1 MVGNPPVNAGDTGS
15 ILGLGKSHVPQSSWA
30 RVPQLLSLHSRACK
44 PQLLSPSATA
54 AETRAPRV
62 HARNGR
68 SHLWEARAPWQ
79 QGPNAAKN
87 KVNKLSLKKNYYQI
101 HVLVWQVLEV
111 FINSCYSLKTLKSRM
126 HYEKSVKH
134 LKTLIIFL

>member
-111 FINSCYSLKTLKSRM
+111 FS
-126 HYEKSVKH
+126 
-134 LKTLIIFL
+134 